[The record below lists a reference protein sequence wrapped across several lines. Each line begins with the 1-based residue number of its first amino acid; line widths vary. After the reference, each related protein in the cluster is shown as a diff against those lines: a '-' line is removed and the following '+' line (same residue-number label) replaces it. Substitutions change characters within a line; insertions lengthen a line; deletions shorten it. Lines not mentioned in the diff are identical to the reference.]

1 MSKSTKSTD
10 FRKVN
15 VDEFNEN
22 NYQDDDVGE
31 AGDAVLPTDSEI
43 QTLLNRYLSTPP
55 TCSSEHQQ
63 HTPIYPTRQ
72 DRANRKLKFASPS
85 SLHLLCR
92 ADRCLTY
99 SKKNLDALQLLLKN
113 PPTTNNKGEKD
124 KAHSLVIRVL
134 TAFKVSEVGAAVNA
148 LDSDSIDILMKYI
161 YREFAAPSEK
171 SAGICLTW
179 HEKVYAVS
187 GVGSIIR
194 VLTDRKGV

>member
-43 QTLLNRYLSTPP
+43 QTLLN
-55 TCSSEHQQ
+55 
-63 HTPIYPTRQ
+63 
-72 DRANRKLKFASPS
+72 
-85 SLHLLCR
+85 
-92 ADRCLTY
+92 